1 MFCFGIFIFYY
12 GSEVVDVVLGA
23 FQLFSLGAGG
33 SFVRGVAERARE
45 SPSSGGEGMK
55 MVMKKGQRRRRR
67 KRKEKKEEDGEVG
80 V

>member
-1 MFCFGIFIFYY
+1 MVARWWMLFW
-12 GSEVVDVVLGA
+12 GA

-45 SPSSGGEGMK
+45 RVHRQLVVRRWLEGNEDEEEEGTEEE
-55 MVMKKGQRRRRR
+55 KK
-67 KRKEKKEEDGEVG
+67 KKKKEKGEDGEVG